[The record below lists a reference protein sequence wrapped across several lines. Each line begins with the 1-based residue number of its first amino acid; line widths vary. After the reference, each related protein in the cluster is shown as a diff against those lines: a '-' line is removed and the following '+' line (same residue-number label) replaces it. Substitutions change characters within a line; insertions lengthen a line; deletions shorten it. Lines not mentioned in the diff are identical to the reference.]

1 MEILNVSDQ
10 IIAVL
15 DALCAKFGVAVDWTA
30 SNIIP
35 YLETLAHKLVAYE
48 LATSIAW
55 IGVWLIPF
63 MCSSILLAKMIKS
76 KYSGVFE
83 YDETQIVIWLFFI
96 GSTIVFA
103 LVCATQLFDIIACIT
118 FPEKIILREVQYMM
132 RTLK

>member
-1 MEILNVSDQ
+1 MEIMNVSDQ
-10 IIAVL
+10 VIAVL
-15 DALCAKFGVAVDWTA
+15 DALCAKFGIVVDWTA

-35 YLETLAHKLVAYE
+35 YIETLAHKLVAYE

-63 MCSSILLAKMIKS
+63 VCVSILFSKMVKS

-83 YDETQIVIWLFFI
+83 DEDIQVVLWIFFI
-96 GSTIVFA
+96 GATILFA
-103 LVCATQLFDIIACIT
+103 IVCAVQLFDIIACLT
-118 FPEKIILREVQYMM
+118 FPEKIILGQVQYMM